1 LAASPRL
8 VIRSVP
14 RHPASSWQCPECSAF
29 NRGRDAACAACGSP
43 RAGFG
48 AAGLERGEDA
58 QRTLILDDGSW
69 QAPAA
74 REPLWRAALA
84 AAVGLAV
91 LLGTVLVF
99 LALRTEREEVTVA
112 GFEWRRTIE
121 VEACTTVRGESERC
135 LSDRTERARGTD
147 QIPRWPLVRLLPG
160 EREARRSES
169 YVVLLKGRRFYMLEL
184 PKPSWSSL
192 REGETRSARIRGGRV
207 VGLN

>member
-1 LAASPRL
+1 LAASQTA

-14 RHPASSWQCPECSAF
+14 RHPASS
-29 NRGRDAACAACGSP
+29 
-43 RAGFG
+43 
-48 AAGLERGEDA
+48 
-58 QRTLILDDGSW
+58 
-69 QAPAA
+69 
-74 REPLWRAALA
+74 EPLWRAALA
-84 AAVGLAV
+84 AALALAL
-91 LLGTVLVF
+91 LLGTALIF
-99 LALRTEREEVTVA
+99 LALRTEQEEVTVA
-112 GFEWRRTIE
+112 GFEWRRAIE
-121 VEACTTVRGESERC
+121 VEACKTVRGEDWAEAAPAGARILWRASRLDTSEGARGEAAERYRERVRYESERC
-135 LSDRTERARGTD
+135 QSDRTERARGTD